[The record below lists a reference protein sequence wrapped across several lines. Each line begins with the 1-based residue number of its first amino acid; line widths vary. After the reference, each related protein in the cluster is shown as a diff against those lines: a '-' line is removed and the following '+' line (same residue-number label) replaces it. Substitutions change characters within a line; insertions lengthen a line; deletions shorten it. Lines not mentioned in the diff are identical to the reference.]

1 MRREQETCGIRIKIG
16 SFWQGVSA
24 SDIYSVKECV
34 TSQSGQIVSS
44 TATTT
49 QSARHR
55 RVVQIFVHFTAV
67 LLVLVCLWLLRLKQ

>member
-1 MRREQETCGIRIKIG
+1 MRREQETCSIRIKIG

-24 SDIYSVKECV
+24 SDIHSAKEYV

-49 QSARHR
+49 QSARHG
-55 RVVQIFVHFTAV
+55 RVVKILIHFAAV
-67 LLVLVCLWLLRLKQ
+67 LLVLVCLWLLKLKQ